1 MLLFLTK
8 SCSRPPIVWFDV
20 AIDIIPLVQCIDKGT
35 VLSSSSIV
43 WLPRIPVGEND
54 TFASWFENPLTLSVT
69 VVDAQPE
76 VNFPRIK
83 VLPQHLGIDGSVL
96 LQRVDLNE
104 VSWDFL
110 LFFAELLGFTL
121 CHWGLVEPVATCWE
135 LCPRSRTNNPGSW
148 TIIWKS
154 CCKSRKGNDEDKAED
169 SFLHSSVEFFEEIF
183 FWLLLSW
190 DWVDIVSKLLLSQM
204 CHEEVG
210 TQVGCAHL
218 AASKGYFLICAWP
231 GLIPCQSKGCFLTPL
246 RLYWTGFLFQPFTVQ
261 CAPASKGYFLS
272 TWSPHHCKEIP
283 CQPQSTSP
291 SPGAGVSIVLRQLSC
306 PGG

>member
-1 MLLFLTK
+1 MGLSQLFLDAHVVRTWWIHGIYYNSHKMLLFLTK

-20 AIDIIPLVQCIDKGT
+20 AIDIIPLVLCIDKGT

-83 VLPQHLGIDGSVL
+83 VLPLHLGIDGSVL

-121 CHWGLVEPVATCWE
+121 CQWGLVEP
-135 LCPRSRTNNPGSW
+135 LGG
-148 TIIWKS
+148 KS
-154 CCKSRKGNDEDKAED
+154 MWLECVKD
-169 SFLHSSVEFFEEIF
+169 SFQKSQIQVVFEPT
-183 FWLLLSW
+183 
-190 DWVDIVSKLLLSQM
+190 
-204 CHEEVG
+204 G
-210 TQVGCAHL
+210 HL
-218 AASKGYFLICAWP
+218 
-231 GLIPCQSKGCFLTPL
+231 
-246 RLYWTGFLFQPFTVQ
+246 
-261 CAPASKGYFLS
+261 
-272 TWSPHHCKEIP
+272 
-283 CQPQSTSP
+283 
-291 SPGAGVSIVLRQLSC
+291 
-306 PGG
+306 